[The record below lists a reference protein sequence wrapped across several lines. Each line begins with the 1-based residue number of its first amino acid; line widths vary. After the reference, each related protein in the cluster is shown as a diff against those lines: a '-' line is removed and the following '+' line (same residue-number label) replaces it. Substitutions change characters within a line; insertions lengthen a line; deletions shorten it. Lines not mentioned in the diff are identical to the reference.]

1 MAQGMK
7 LPAWFREEKARPPYP
22 TGAGG
27 GMEGQSRGFVE
38 KNLAAITAFM
48 REVVASHE
56 YSQREGML
64 QALDP
69 RARIGGIMVLVVGVA
84 FMEKGVAL
92 LTLLMLA
99 AAIMYL
105 SNVDAAGLV
114 KRVMPPVVFTAIL
127 VVPVFFNFITPGTDI
142 FGFNVSGFHIAFTS
156 EGLQVGF
163 RLIVRVTAMVSL
175 VALLF
180 LTTKEADLFKGLKGL
195 PVPGFFITALFM
207 TFRYIL
213 ILLKIV
219 EDTNLSKKSRTISKA
234 AMKESQRWFAGR
246 VAYLFERSLRL
257 SEEVTQAMASRGF
270 AGEVKTLE
278 QYALKGRDY
287 LWLGFTSFVFF
298 LSLGV

>member
-1 MAQGMK
+1 MAQEMK
-7 LPAWFREEKARPPYP
+7 LPAWFMEEKKGPSR
-22 TGAGG
+22 TGG
-27 GMEGQSRGFVE
+27 GRGNQKRGFIE

-48 REVVASHE
+48 KEVVASHE
-56 YSQREGML
+56 YSGREGML

-69 RARIGGIMVLVVGVA
+69 RARIGGIMVLVVGAA

-92 LTLLMLA
+92 LALLVLA

-105 SNVDAAGLV
+105 SDVDAASIL
-114 KRVMPPVVFTAIL
+114 KRVIPPVVFTAIL

-142 FGFNVSGFHIAFTS
+142 FGFNVSGFHIALTG
-156 EGLQVGF
+156 EGLRVGF

-195 PVPGFFITALFM
+195 SVPGFFITALFM
-207 TFRYIL
+207 TFRYIM
-213 ILLKIV
+213 ILLKIA
-219 EDTNLSKKSRTISKA
+219 EDTNLSKKSRTISRA
-234 AMKESQRWFAGR
+234 ALKESQRWFAGR
-246 VAYLFERSLRL
+246 VAYLFERSLKL
-257 SEEVTQAMASRGF
+257 SEEVAQAMASRGF

-278 QYALKGRDY
+278 QYTLRGRDY

-298 LSLGV
+298 LALGV